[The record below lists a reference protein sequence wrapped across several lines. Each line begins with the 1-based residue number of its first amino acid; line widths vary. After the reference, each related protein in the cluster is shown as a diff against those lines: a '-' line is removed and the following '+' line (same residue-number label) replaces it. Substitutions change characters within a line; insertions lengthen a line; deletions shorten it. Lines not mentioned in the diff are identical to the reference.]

1 MSELDSIKML
11 GLAVDGRYLVLR
23 PKDRLYFSYEG
34 GSKPGTY
41 RCVEIKELFSDRIL
55 GLDEEENTKQYLF
68 SKMRDVRLNGEST
81 TVKDE
86 KLEAVANLE
95 EFIKKNPK
103 FDAQSLV
110 ANLNKTFGG
119 NYALVN
125 GKVIDQT
132 VEWKTSVQRVL
143 DTSYIKME
151 GPTGKFCVVVRNG
164 KAFMPSGVVYNLELS
179 HNHSLSD
186 FIKAVFGV

>member
-1 MSELDSIKML
+1 MSKNMAGIMI
-11 GLAVDGRYLVLR
+11 DGRYLALR
-23 PKDRLYFSYEG
+23 PEDHIQFSYTG
-34 GSKPGTY
+34 GSSPGTY
-41 RCVEIKELFSDRIL
+41 RVVQIKELHTDRLL
-55 GLDEEENTKQYLF
+55 GLDEQGNVKIYLYSRIRNPF
-68 SKMRDVRLNGEST
+68 IVVQPPKSVA
-81 TVKDE
+81 DE
-86 KLEAVANLE
+86 KLEAVSNLE

-110 ANLNKTFGG
+110 DNLNKTFDC

-125 GKVIDQT
+125 GKVVDQT

-164 KAFMPSGVVYNLELS
+164 KVFMPSGVVYNLELS